1 MKGGT
6 ERSQCSVHV
15 LALFLAC
22 DLVRVRV
29 LVLEV
34 HLSSAGS
41 GWGAV
46 GVTWPFSARFRA
58 RFM

>member
-1 MKGGT
+1 MF
-6 ERSQCSVHV
+6 
-15 LALFLAC
+15 ALFLAC